1 MKKITTIIFD
11 FDGVIADTLPF
22 TFKKILEIARFLK
35 VKDLT
40 ERQIINEIRS
50 KNLKELL
57 QSGLNLEWFKL
68 PFVPAMVKKMQIEL
82 GRQIGKVK
90 IFPGIKSV
98 LMSLDKK
105 GYRLAILSSNI
116 KANIDR
122 FIVNNKIEM
131 FDFVYGKSNI
141 LGKADELYDLIKT
154 YHLNKSETI
163 YIGDEIRDVEACKR
177 NGIKIIAVSWGLH
190 KEAALRRHGADFIA
204 KKPEDIL
211 KIVSKN

>member
-22 TFKKILEIARFLK
+22 TFKKILEIAKFLK

-40 ERQIINEIRS
+40 ERQIIKEIRS

-57 QSGLNLEWFKL
+57 QSGLNLEWFRL
-68 PFVPAMVKKMQIEL
+68 PFIPAMVKKMQTEL
-82 GRQIGKVK
+82 GREIDQIKL
-90 IFPGIKSV
+90 FPGVKSV
-98 LMSLDKK
+98 LIDLDKK
-105 GYRLAILSSNI
+105 DYRLAILSSNI
-116 KANIDR
+116 KDNIDK
-122 FIVNNKIEM
+122 FIAIHGIKM
-131 FDFVYGKSNI
+131 FDFVHAKSNI

-154 YHLNKSETI
+154 YKLNKPETV
-163 YIGDEIRDVEACKR
+163 YVGDEIRDVEACRK

-190 KEAALRRHGADFIA
+190 RGEILKKHGADYIA

-211 KIVSKN
+211 KIVDKN

>member
-57 QSGLNLEWFKL
+57 QSGLNLDWFKL

-82 GRQIGKVK
+82 GRQIGTVK

-98 LMSLDKK
+98 VTELDKK
-105 GYRLAILSSNI
+105 SYRLAILSSNI
-116 KANIDR
+116 KA
-122 FIVNNKIEM
+122 KIE
-131 FDFVYGKSNI
+131 FLPRISFSLFFKLFIG
-141 LGKADELYDLIKT
+141 
-154 YHLNKSETI
+154 
-163 YIGDEIRDVEACKR
+163 YI
-177 NGIKIIAVSWGLH
+177 
-190 KEAALRRHGADFIA
+190 
-204 KKPEDIL
+204 
-211 KIVSKN
+211 